1 MKQILVI
8 LDGIVA
14 KKLLERMVQANTL
27 DNLYDIVYTDKS
39 LLDDDYPVNFRF
51 YEFDST
57 SLFKL
62 ETLLQ
67 KIFPSEVLIV
77 LDSKDDTIYTIKNI
91 RHIKYNLEIIVY
103 DPWGLDCQDDGHIYK
118 YDSTQISANG
128 LVERLPNIPIVAQN
142 IGLRAGEIMEI
153 KIPFG
158 SSFAYRYI
166 GSIEQIEWKIFGLYR
181 NQKMIPIRPSLILK
195 PEDIILVIGKPQ
207 VLMQVYS
214 AISKN
219 DGMFPMPFG
228 QNIFLFIDMYIQEE
242 DEIKDAVNESLIL
255 HKRLNNKKFIIKIAR
270 PTTLELINK
279 IKNMALEFDNV
290 IVEVDY
296 YNLGFKNIIKNDIK
310 KYNIGMMILTST
322 LMKFKEAIVDIFALR
337 IPILKL
343 ATSNLSLAKKSV
355 IFLNDVKSYEQI
367 SPVIMDISN
376 QLKLDINVFDY
387 DPMGG
392 GHSSVSNRSEL
403 LKHFE
408 NLSKIF
414 SKEVKIVS
422 NGKNPIRELKSYND
436 ALQILPLKKNML
448 KNRWLKIFSTDS
460 DIIAYELTN
469 INQLLIPIIEE

>member
-27 DNLYDIVYTDKS
+27 DNLYDIVYTDQS
-39 LLDDDYPVNFRF
+39 LLKNDYPVNFRF
-51 YEFDST
+51 YEFDPT

-62 ETLLQ
+62 ETLLN
-67 KIFPSEVLIV
+67 KVFPTEAIIV
-77 LDSKDDTIYTIKNI
+77 LNSKDDTIYTIKNLK
-91 RHIKYNLEIIVY
+91 HIKSNLEITVY
-103 DPWGLDCQDDGHIYK
+103 DPWNIDFNNDEHIYR

-128 LVERLPNIPIVAQN
+128 LLERLPNIPIIAQN
-142 IGLRAGEIMEI
+142 IGLRSGEIMEI

-166 GSIEQIEWKIFGLYR
+166 GSIEQIDWKIFGLYR

-195 PEDIILVIGKPQ
+195 PEDIILVIGKPS

-228 QNIFLFIDMYIQEE
+228 QNLFLFIDMFIQENQ
-242 DEIKDAVNESLIL
+242 EIFNAVNESLTL
-255 HKRLNNKKFIIKIAR
+255 HKRLNNRKLIIKIAR
-270 PTTLELINK
+270 PTTL
-279 IKNMALEFDNV
+279 NV
-290 IVEVDY
+290 INEIKKLAQGLADVIIEVDY
-296 YNLGFKNIIKNDIK
+296 YNLGFKNILKQDIK
-310 KYNIGMMILTST
+310 KFNIGLMILTTT
-322 LMKFKEAIVDIFALR
+322 LMNYKEAISDIFNMR

-343 ATSNLSLAKKSV
+343 SKSSLSLVKSSV
-355 IFLNDVKSYEQI
+355 VFLNDTKSYEQI
-367 SPVIMDISN
+367 SPVIMDIST
-376 QLKLDINVFDY
+376 QLKIDIQIFDY
-387 DPMGG
+387 DPIGG
-392 GHSSVSNRSEL
+392 NNRGEL

-408 NLSKIF
+408 NLAKIF
-414 SKEVKIVS
+414 SKDINITQ

-436 ALQILPLKKNML
+436 SLQILPLKKDML
-448 KNRWLKIFSTDS
+448 KHKWLKIFSTDS

>member
-39 LLDDDYPVNFRF
+39 LISDDYPVNFRF
-51 YEFDST
+51 YEFDPT

-62 ETLLQ
+62 ETLLG
-67 KIFPSEVLIV
+67 KMFPSEVLVV

-91 RHIKYNLEIIVY
+91 RHIKHNIEVIVY
-103 DPWGLDCQDDGHIYK
+103 DPWGIDFKSDEHIYR

-128 LVERLPNIPIVAQN
+128 LLERLPNIPVVAQN

-195 PEDIILVIGKPQ
+195 PEDIILAIGKPP

-228 QNIFLFIDMYIQEE
+228 QNIFLFIDMYIQEVG
-242 DEIKDAVNESLIL
+242 EILNAVNESLIL
-255 HKRLNNKKFIIKIAR
+255 HKRLNNKKLIIKIAR

-279 IKNMALEFDNV
+279 IKDMTLDYDGV

-296 YNLGFKNIIKNDIK
+296 YNLGFKNIIKQDIK
-310 KYNIGMMILTST
+310 KYNIGLMILTNT
-322 LMKFKEAIVDIFALR
+322 LMAFKEAIVDIFSLR

-343 ATSNLSLAKKSV
+343 VGSSSLSLTKSSV
-355 IFLNDVKSYEQI
+355 VFLNDTKSYEQI
-367 SPVIMDISN
+367 SPVIMDISS
-376 QLKLDINVFDY
+376 QLKLDIRVFDY
-387 DPMGG
+387 DPVGHGG
-392 GHSSVSNRSEL
+392 RGEL

-414 SKEVKIVS
+414 SKEVKITT
-422 NGKNPIRELKSYND
+422 NGKNPIRELRHYTDS
-436 ALQILPLKKNML
+436 LQILPLKKDML

-460 DIIAYELTN
+460 DIIAYEFN
-469 INQLLIPIIEE
+469 DINQLLIPIIEE

>member
-1 MKQILVI
+1 LKQILVI

-39 LLDDDYPVNFRF
+39 LIKDDYPVNFRF
-51 YEFDST
+51 YEFDPT

-62 ETLLQ
+62 ESLLN
-67 KIFPSEVLIV
+67 KTYITEALVV
-77 LDSKDDTIYTIKNI
+77 LDSKDDTTYTIKNLK
-91 RHIKYNLEIIVY
+91 HIKSNLEITVY
-103 DPWGLDCQDDGHIYK
+103 DPWEIDFNGDEHIYR
-118 YDSTQISANG
+118 YDSAQISANG
-128 LVERLPNIPIVAQN
+128 LLERLPNIPIVAQN

-166 GSIEQIEWKIFGLYR
+166 GSIEQVEWKIFGLYR

-195 PEDIILVIGKPQ
+195 PEDIILAIGKPS

-228 QNIFLFIDMYIQEE
+228 QNIFLFIDMYIQEV
-242 DEIKDAVNESLIL
+242 DEILTAVNETLML
-255 HKRLNNKKFIIKIAR
+255 HKRLNNKKLIIKIAR
-270 PTTLELINK
+270 PTTLGLINQ
-279 IKNMALEFDNV
+279 IKDAAKDFESV
-290 IVEVDY
+290 IIEVDY
-296 YNLGFKNIIKNDIK
+296 HNLGFKNIIKQDIK
-310 KYNIGMMILTST
+310 KYNIGMMVLTST
-322 LMKFKEAIVDIFALR
+322 LMKFKEAITDIFSLR

-343 ATSNLSLAKKSV
+343 ATSNLSTAKKSV
-355 IFLNDVKSYEQI
+355 VFLNDTKSYEQI
-367 SPVIMDISN
+367 SPVIMDVSA

-387 DPMGG
+387 DPVGNSG
-392 GHSSVSNRSEL
+392 RGEL

-414 SKEVKIVS
+414 SKEVRITT
-422 NGKNPIRELKSYND
+422 NGKNPIRELRHYEDS
-436 ALQILPLKKNML
+436 LQILPLKKNML
-448 KNRWLKIFSTDS
+448 KNRWLKVFSTDS